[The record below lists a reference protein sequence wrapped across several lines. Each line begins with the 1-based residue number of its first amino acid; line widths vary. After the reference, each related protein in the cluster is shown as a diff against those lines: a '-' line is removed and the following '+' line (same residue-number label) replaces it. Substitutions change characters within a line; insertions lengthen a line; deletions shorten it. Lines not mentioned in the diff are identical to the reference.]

1 MKVLAP
7 LLTGKENSPEY
18 IEVITSKV
26 DSVIILQIIDK
37 EFMRKTSAA
46 MSEVMHFHSLMDEMK
61 KLIGAKRK
69 SYEEVTEWGKTTQK
83 IASIALLQRA
93 DKVVLVEQKN
103 KFFDEI
109 IGMLKK
115 QKIKYELVKISEN
128 NSRGK

>member
-18 IEVITSKV
+18 IEAITSKV
-26 DSVIILQIIDK
+26 DSIIILQIIDK

-69 SYEEVTEWGKTTQK
+69 TYEEITEWGKTTQK
-83 IASIALLQRA
+83 IASLALLQKV

-109 IGMLKK
+109 LEMLKK
-115 QKIKYELVKISEN
+115 QKVKYELVKVKEPEK
-128 NSRGK
+128 RK

>member
-18 IEVITSKV
+18 IEAITNKV
-26 DSVIILQIIDK
+26 DNVVLLQIIDK

-46 MSEVMHFHSLMDEMK
+46 MSEVMHFHSLMDEVK

-69 SYEEVTEWGKTTQK
+69 SYEEITEWGKTTQK
-83 IASIALLQRA
+83 IVSIAVLQKV
-93 DKVVLVEQKN
+93 DKVVFVSQKN

-109 IGMLKK
+109 LSVLKK
-115 QKIKYELVKISEN
+115 EKIKYEIVTVLDEEK
-128 NSRGK
+128 